1 MRNRRPRFTAIGEAV
16 LLRSASL
23 AFGTRQLRP
32 TLSLTDSRG
41 CRNMTLPED
50 LRQLLLV
57 FNEHG
62 VEYLVV
68 GGWAV
73 GFYSEPRSTKD
84 IDLFIRSGVKNSE
97 AVFRALAEFGAPLSG
112 VTPADFRDSPT
123 AIFQLGF
130 SPARADILQSIDG
143 IEFDEAWKNR
153 VDLSLDGIEVHAISS
168 EHLIQNKLKSG
179 RLSDLADVEAIR
191 EADKASQA
199 GEE

>member
-1 MRNRRPRFTAIGEAV
+1 
-16 LLRSASL
+16 
-23 AFGTRQLRP
+23 
-32 TLSLTDSRG
+32 
-41 CRNMTLPED
+41 MTLPED
-50 LRQLLLV
+50 LKQLLLA

-97 AVFRALAEFGAPLSG
+97 AVFRALAKFGAPLEG
-112 VTPADFRDSPT
+112 LTPADFRDNPT
-123 AIFQLGF
+123 SVFQLGF
-130 SPARADILQSIDG
+130 APARADILQSIDG
-143 IEFDEAWKNR
+143 VDFDEAWLRR
-153 VDLSLDGIEVHAISS
+153 VEFSLEGIAIHVISA

-191 EADKASQA
+191 EAERANEK
-199 GEE
+199 EHE